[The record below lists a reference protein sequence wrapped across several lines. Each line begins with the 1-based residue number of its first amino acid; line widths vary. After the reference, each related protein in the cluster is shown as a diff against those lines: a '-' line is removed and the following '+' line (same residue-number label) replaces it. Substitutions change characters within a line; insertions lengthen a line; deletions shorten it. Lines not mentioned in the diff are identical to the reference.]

1 MTTTYNKAI
10 RDKIP
15 ELIEN
20 SGKRGIVKQLSDEE
34 FLPELEKKLNE
45 EVNEYLSSGDIE
57 ELVDITEII
66 NRILELRNV
75 SRKDFESI
83 LSEKRKNRGAFDSN
97 YFLIE
102 VRDSPDET

>member
-1 MTTTYNKAI
+1 MTTIYNKAI

-45 EVNEYLSSGDIE
+45 EVNEYLSSMDIE
-57 ELVDITEII
+57 ELVDIIEIV

-75 SRKDFESI
+75 SRKDFDSI
-83 LSEKRKNRGAFDSN
+83 RLEKMKNRGVFDSN

-102 VRDSPDET
+102 VRDLPDET

>member
-1 MTTTYNKAI
+1 MTTIYNKAI

-15 ELIEN
+15 EIIEN
-20 SGKRGIVKQLSDEE
+20 SGKKGIVKQLSDEE
-34 FLPELEKKLNE
+34 FLPELEKKLSE
-45 EVNEYLSSGDIE
+45 EVNEYFSSGDIE
-57 ELVDITEII
+57 ELVDIIEII

-75 SRKDFESI
+75 NRKDFDSI

-102 VRDSPDET
+102 VRNLLDET

>member
-57 ELVDITEII
+57 ELVDITEVI

-75 SRKDFESI
+75 CRKDFNSI
-83 LSEKRKNRGAFDSN
+83 RLEKMKTRGGFYRN
-97 YFLIE
+97 YFLLE
-102 VRDSPDET
+102 VKDKK

>member
-102 VRDSPDET
+102 VRKLPDEA

>member
-1 MTTTYNKAI
+1 MTTIYNKAI

-45 EVNEYLSSGDIE
+45 EVNE
-57 ELVDITEII
+57 
-66 NRILELRNV
+66 
-75 SRKDFESI
+75 
-83 LSEKRKNRGAFDSN
+83 
-97 YFLIE
+97 
-102 VRDSPDET
+102 

>member
-15 ELIEN
+15 ELIEK

-34 FLPELEKKLNE
+34 FLPELVKKLNE
-45 EVNEYLSSGDIE
+45 EVNEYLSSEDIE

-75 SRKDFESI
+75 SRRDFDSI

-102 VRDSPDET
+102 VREIK

>member
-15 ELIEN
+15 ELIEK

-45 EVNEYLSSGDIE
+45 EVNEYLSSEDIE

-75 SRKDFESI
+75 SRKDFDSI

-102 VRDSPDET
+102 VRKLPDEA

>member
-15 ELIEN
+15 ELIEK

-75 SRKDFESI
+75 SRKDFDSI

-102 VRDSPDET
+102 VRKLPDEA

>member
-20 SGKRGIVKQLSDEE
+20 SGKRGIVKQLTDEE

-57 ELVDITEII
+57 ELVDITEIVY
-66 NRILELRNV
+66 RILELRNV
-75 SRKDFESI
+75 SRKDFDSI
-83 LSEKRKNRGAFDSN
+83 RLEKRNTRGVFDRN

-102 VRDSPDET
+102 VREIK

>member
-15 ELIEN
+15 ELIEK
-20 SGKRGIVKQLSDEE
+20 SGKRGIVKQLSDEK

-45 EVNEYLSSGDIE
+45 EVNEYLSSEDIE

-75 SRKDFESI
+75 SRKDFDSI

-102 VRDSPDET
+102 VREIT